1 MKSLF
6 GRPVS
11 DYLMSAGFAAAAVAF
26 IATASSYSPDARA
39 FPMASAFVLLALS
52 GLDLAGLTNTAAGR
66 AIRGLLNPAIKA
78 DSNPGPVSRQA
89 AAVLSLAGLVAGL
102 VLLGIEIGVPLYL
115 LTSLRFRARRS
126 WISSI
131 AVTAGVSALMWLL
144 FVSAL
149 RLDLYRGVLFA
160 R

>member
-1 MKSLF
+1 
-6 GRPVS
+6 
-11 DYLMSAGFAAAAVAF
+11 
-26 IATASSYSPDARA
+26 
-39 FPMASAFVLLALS
+39 MASAFVLLTLS
-52 GLDLAGLTNTAAGR
+52 GLDLAGLANTAAGR

-78 DSNPGPVSRQA
+78 DSSSGPVSRQA